1 MSDWDCSMLMKLN
14 IGRIHIGYR
23 VYVLLST
30 LLVMLVS
37 YTDQAIA
44 EAGKQNSNRIAL
56 VIGNA
61 NYPKRAL
68 RNSVNDAHAMAKA
81 LRDIGFE
88 VIEKTDASQK
98 EMNRAITAF
107 GEKLKSDSVALFYY
121 AGHGLQVRGHN
132 YLIPIDAQ
140 ISGEGSVKTES
151 VDMDAVHEQIT
162 GNSSG
167 LNIVI
172 LDACRNNPYE
182 HRFRATGGSG
192 LAQMDAPKGTLIA
205 YATSPGKTADDGS
218 GNNGIYTSELLKAIN
233 EPGMKVE
240 DVFKTVR
247 VHVAKATND
256 AQVPWESSSLT
267 GDFYFR
273 EKPVALPEPPPKPV
287 STIDSA
293 TTELEVWKSAQQLD
307 VVAGYEDYLEQYP
320 TGRLAKMAKAAITKL
335 NKAAVKPLPESPPET
350 AAGQAIINEPTKTV
364 VEPTK

>member
-1 MSDWDCSMLMKLN
+1 MLIKLN

-23 VYVLLST
+23 AYVLLSI

-44 EAGKQNSNRIAL
+44 EAGNQNSNRIAL

-61 NYPKRAL
+61 NYPKMAL

-88 VIEKTDASQK
+88 VIEKTDVSQK

-151 VDMDAVHEQIT
+151 VDMDAVLEQIT
-162 GNSSG
+162 GSSSG

-172 LDACRNNPYE
+172 LDACRNNPFE
-182 HRFRATGGSG
+182 RRFRAAGGSG
-192 LAQMDAPKGTLIA
+192 LGQMYAPKGTLIA
-205 YATSPGKTADDGS
+205 YATSPGKTAVDGND
-218 GNNGIYTSELLKAIN
+218 NNGLYTSELLKAVSM
-233 EPGMKVE
+233 PGVKVE

-273 EKPVALPEPPPKPV
+273 EKPVALSEPSPKPV
-287 STIDSA
+287 PTIDPA
-293 TTELEVWKSAQQLD
+293 TTELEIWKSAQQLD

-320 TGRLAKMAKAAITKL
+320 TGRLANMAKAAITKL
-335 NKAAVKPLPESPPET
+335 NKATAKPLPEPQPKPT
-350 AAGQAIINEPTKTV
+350 AGQVIINEPTKAT